1 VARFHPAVVTSR
13 NRADAYAA
21 PARPF
26 IVTVIVLLVCL
37 VRTAWLSDDAYITF
51 RTADNF
57 LHGYG
62 LVWNVGE
69 RVQTYTHPLWLALL
83 TPAVAVTREVYFTS
97 LALGAVCTLA
107 AVLLIVRLSTTRWN
121 AIVCMAAL
129 VSSKAFIDFSTSGLE
144 NPLTHVLL
152 LVFLWVW
159 WDEPDGVRR
168 LRRLCFIAALCLLT
182 RLDLAPLVA
191 PALAVEVWRVGFG
204 AAMQPAIVGFL
215 PLIAWEFFSTFY
227 YGTPLP
233 NTAYAKLNT
242 VMSADVRLRHGYTY
256 LTRAATG
263 DPATLPVIAATVTA
277 LYRGRRQ
284 WPIVAG
290 VALYLAYVVQ
300 EGGDWMM
307 GRFLTPAFIVG
318 IGTLARA
325 SWLQSRRTAFG
336 VGGAVVVLGLL
347 ATWEPA
353 IFSGYGY
360 SYAKTRR
367 RPSRTASWTSA
378 ATITRRRACSRCSA
392 VVNRVRITNGR
403 SKACA
408 CDRAVSALWCGATS
422 DCSAILPDRG
432 CT

>member
-1 VARFHPAVVTSR
+1 
-13 NRADAYAA
+13 
-21 PARPF
+21 
-26 IVTVIVLLVCL
+26 
-37 VRTAWLSDDAYITF
+37 
-51 RTADNF
+51 
-57 LHGYG
+57 
-62 LVWNVGE
+62 
-69 RVQTYTHPLWLALL
+69 
-83 TPAVAVTREVYFTS
+83 
-97 LALGAVCTLA
+97 
-107 AVLLIVRLSTTRWN
+107 
-121 AIVCMAAL
+121 
-129 VSSKAFIDFSTSGLE
+129 
-144 NPLTHVLL
+144 
-152 LVFLWVW
+152 
-159 WDEPDGVRR
+159 
-168 LRRLCFIAALCLLT
+168 LCLLT

-360 SYAKTRR
+360 SYANNLLHGRRSSRPLDDETKTFQNGVMDERRYYYEATGLLKVFGRGQPRPNYEWSVEGLRLRSSGERVVVRSNIGLLGYFAGPRVHVIDVYALGDPLLSRIPGGTTASEMGHFGRSVPEGYVQTIASGTNRIADPDLAAYYDRLHTVISAPLWDRR
-367 RPSRTASWTSA
+367 RLTTLA
-378 ATITRRRACSRCSA
+378 AFLA
-392 VVNRVRITNGR
+392 GR
-403 SKACA
+403 YDHWLKRYI
-408 CDRAVSALWCGATS
+408 DRQTHPAQ
-422 DCSAILPDRG
+422 
-432 CT
+432 